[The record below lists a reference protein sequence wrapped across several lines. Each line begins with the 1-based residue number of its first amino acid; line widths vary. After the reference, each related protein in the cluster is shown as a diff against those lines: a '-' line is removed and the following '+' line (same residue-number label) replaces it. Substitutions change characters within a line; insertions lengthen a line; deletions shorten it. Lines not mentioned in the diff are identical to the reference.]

1 MSQKFWYFVSP
12 IAGAI
17 IVLLVLVICGFDFK
31 SKSWLQVEP
40 IAGVNPV
47 VVEDIDSVNI
57 ALGDS
62 IVSLNEENGALED
75 SIVVLKDVIVKLNT
89 ALDKCSSSKKTA
101 AKAKKPV
108 TSSQEPLQKVVV
120 EVVVKNPEI
129 AEVVAEA
136 PKKVVSQPTKAVV
149 ETPAIEEKVIAC
161 FRTNGSKDQYFP
173 HYAID
178 RGATVS
184 NAKDNRKLGY
194 NYILNPVES
203 ISGSVPG
210 ITKEGVFFVPVSYLK
225 KYLNMSGESLK
236 YVDLLY
242 EENWDGVR
250 MTLQGEYYV
259 YHSR

>member
-31 SKSWLQVEP
+31 SKSWPQVEP
-40 IAGVNPV
+40 ITGVNPV

-89 ALDKCSSSKKTA
+89 A
-101 AKAKKPV
+101 
-108 TSSQEPLQKVVV
+108 QKVVV